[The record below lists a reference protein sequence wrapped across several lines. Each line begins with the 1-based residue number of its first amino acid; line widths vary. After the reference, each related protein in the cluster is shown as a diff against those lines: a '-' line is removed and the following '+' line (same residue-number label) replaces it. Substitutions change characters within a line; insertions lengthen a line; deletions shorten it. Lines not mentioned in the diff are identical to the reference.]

1 MAHIKKDVNSVL
13 LFLVTMTCIA
23 LVALT
28 VVFANQFD
36 GLAGENTQMKVELES
51 TNQALSAKTEKLNS
65 LNELLDKHIEREKE
79 LENMLKNRLS
89 R

>member
-1 MAHIKKDVNSVL
+1 MGYIKKDVNNVL
-13 LFLVTMTCIA
+13 LFLVMLTCVA

-51 TNQALSAKTEKLNS
+51 ANQKLSAKTEKLSS
-65 LNELLDKHIEREKE
+65 LSELLDKHVEREKE
-79 LENMLKNRLS
+79 LENMLRSRLS